1 MKRLFALCLSLA
13 FIACGPV
20 SKEGY
25 MERYTEFMN
34 KVVTESSEYT
44 ESEWVECDKE
54 FYRFSEE
61 LYLKFEP
68 ELTNSEK
75 VKLAGYELKYSYYR
89 GLSQSGE
96 LLKRVTE
103 SFSSSVDEIGDEIS
117 NGIEHLGREV
127 KEITDSIGSWER
139 MFEDVEK
146 QLKKVEQRVVDTY
159 EDIMRDIDSAE

>member
-1 MKRLFALCLSLA
+1 MKKLFVLCMSLA

-25 MERYTEFMN
+25 MERYADFMN
-34 KVVTESSEYT
+34 KIVAESSEYT
-44 ESEWVECDKE
+44 ESDWVECDKE
-54 FYRFSEE
+54 FYYLSEE
-61 LYLKFEP
+61 LYLKFKP

-75 VKLAGYELKYSYYR
+75 MTLAGYELKYSYYR

-103 SFSSSVDEIGDEIS
+103 SFSSTVGDIGNEIS

-127 KEITDSIGSWER
+127 KEVTDSIGTWEQ
-139 MFEDVEK
+139 MFDDVAKE
-146 QLKKVEQRVVDTY
+146 LEKVEQRVVDAY
-159 EDIMRDIDSAE
+159 EDVMRDIDTEK